1 MIATR
6 VFFFLRVLVRLQSH
20 EVFTGYL
27 YNRSVSELDVSVK
40 ASCAAGD
47 FRSAARDA
55 VVAYGEEVYTF
66 VLARVRDEDVAGD
79 VFAQACEDL
88 LSSLATFEWR
98 CSLRTWFYRL
108 ARSAAARYLRTPN
121 NRAERRVALSEVSEV
136 AAQVRSRTVAH
147 MRSEVKDGVRA
158 LRDQLDADEQQLLML
173 RIDRDLGWDEI
184 AEILSDSELDAREL
198 QRASARL
205 RQQFQ
210 KLKDRLRELAI
221 AEGLLDG

>member
-1 MIATR
+1 M
-6 VFFFLRVLVRLQSH
+6 S
-20 EVFTGYL
+20 
-27 YNRSVSELDVSVK
+27 DVEASVK
-40 ASCAAGD
+40 ASCEARDYNA
-47 FRSAARDA
+47 AARDA
-55 VVAYGEEVYTF
+55 VVAYGEEIYSF
-66 VLARVRDEDVAGD
+66 VLVRVRDEDIGAD

-88 LSSLATFEWR
+88 LGTLPSFAWR

-108 ARSAAARYLRTPN
+108 ARSAAARYLRSPS
-121 NRAERRVALSEVSEV
+121 NRAERRVALSQVSEV

-147 MRSEVKDGVRA
+147 LRSEVKDGVRA
-158 LRDQLDADEQQLLML
+158 LREQLDPDEQQLLML

-184 AEILSDSELDAREL
+184 AEILADGDLDAREQ

-210 KLKDRLRELAI
+210 KLKERLRELAI